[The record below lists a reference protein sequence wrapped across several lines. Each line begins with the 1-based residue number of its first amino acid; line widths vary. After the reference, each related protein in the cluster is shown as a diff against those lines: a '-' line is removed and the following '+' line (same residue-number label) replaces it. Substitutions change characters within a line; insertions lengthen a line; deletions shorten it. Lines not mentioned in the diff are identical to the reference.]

1 MSKVIS
7 YSKRIIIVIFLTGA
21 AFLIQNDEVKA
32 QKNLSFQI
40 GLVNSDFIARGSAGH
55 GAGSALGMC
64 AGTSLEIPISGR
76 FGLKFGANYARLGYH
91 YLDWKEESVQYFEVK
106 RHQIDFP
113 ITVQAKIGKHFSVAI
128 GGYYSI
134 NGRSQI
140 NGFENMYGVVS
151 SSREFSVSNSSR
163 KLNESGICGSVE
175 LCNIKGFGIFVRHEL
190 GLSVLRSSPFVSG
203 SYSATSFGIV
213 YHFKRSGE

>member
-1 MSKVIS
+1 MKNVSGFS
-7 YSKRIIIVIFLTGA
+7 RRIIIIFHIVAT
-21 AFLIQNDEVKA
+21 FLFQSGEVKA
-32 QKNLSFQI
+32 QKSLGFQI

-76 FGLKFGANYARLGYH
+76 LGLKFGANYARLGYH
-91 YLDWKEESVQYFEVK
+91 YMDWKVESVQYFEVK

-113 ITVQAKIGKHFSVAI
+113 VTVQVKIGKQFSVAI

-134 NGRSQI
+134 NGLSKI
-140 NGFENMYGVVS
+140 NGFENTYGVIN
-151 SSREFSVSNSSR
+151 SSREFSVSSSSH
-163 KLNESGICGSVE
+163 KLNESGICGSFE

-203 SYSATSFGIV
+203 TYSATSVGIV
-213 YHFKRSGE
+213 YHFIRSGD